1 MDIIL
6 ATNNAHKVQ
15 ELRRMLE
22 PLGYTLYSQ
31 KEKGISIEVEENGTT
46 FEENAFL
53 KAKAIYDLTGCAALA
68 DDSGLCVDALSGAP
82 GVYSARYA
90 GEPCDDKKNNEKLLK
105 AMDGVEN
112 RAAQFVS
119 VICCAFPD
127 GGEVMARGECP
138 GILAQGPSGDGGFGY
153 DPIFYL
159 PQLGKTM
166 AQLTP
171 AEKNQ
176 ISHRARALAGFQK
189 EWERQRHGTDQ

>member
-68 DDSGLCVDALSGAP
+68 DDSGLCVDALDGRP

-90 GEPCDDKKNNEKLLK
+90 GEDATDADRNRKLLSELE
-105 AMDGVEN
+105 GVKN
-112 RAAQFVS
+112 RSAHFTCAIAYIDAAGKERVFEG
-119 VICCAFPD
+119 I
-127 GGEVMARGECP
+127 CP
-138 GILAQGPSGDGGFGY
+138 GKIGFAPKGADGFGY
-153 DPIFYL
+153 DPIFL
-159 PQLGKTM
+159 CGDKTFGEM
-166 AQLTP
+166 T
-171 AEKNQ
+171 AEEKDAV
-176 ISHRARALAGFQK
+176 SHRGRAMEKLAAGLPAFLEQN
-189 EWERQRHGTDQ
+189 

>member
-90 GEPCDDKKNNEKLLK
+90 GEPCDDKKNNQKLLK
-105 AMDGVEN
+105 AMDGVAN

-119 VICCAFPD
+119 VICYIDPQGKDHYF
-127 GGEVMARGECP
+127 RGECP
-138 GILAQGPSGDGGFGY
+138 GEVGFEEKGDGGFGY
-153 DPIFYL
+153 DPLFMVGEKSYAEMT
-159 PQLGKTM
+159 G
-166 AQLTP
+166 
-171 AEKNQ
+171 AEKDAV
-176 ISHRARALAGFQK
+176 SHRGRAIRLLADYLG
-189 EWERQRHGTDQ
+189 R

>member
-1 MDIIL
+1 
-6 ATNNAHKVQ
+6 
-15 ELRRMLE
+15 MLE

-119 VICCAFPD
+119 VICYIDPQGKDHYF
-127 GGEVMARGECP
+127 RGECP
-138 GILAQGPSGDGGFGY
+138 GEVGFEEKGNGGFGY
-153 DPIFYL
+153 DPLFMVGEKSYAEMTGAEKDAVSHRGRAIRLLAGY
-159 PQLGKTM
+159 LGK
-166 AQLTP
+166 
-171 AEKNQ
+171 
-176 ISHRARALAGFQK
+176 
-189 EWERQRHGTDQ
+189 

>member
-82 GVYSARYA
+82 GSTPPGTRGSPATIRRITKSSSKRWTGWKTAPPSSSVSSATLTPGARTTIS
-90 GEPCDDKKNNEKLLK
+90 
-105 AMDGVEN
+105 
-112 RAAQFVS
+112 AA
-119 VICCAFPD
+119 
-127 GGEVMARGECP
+127 ECP
-138 GILAQGPSGDGGFGY
+138 GEVGFEERGRRLRLRA
-153 DPIFYL
+153 PL
-159 PQLGKTM
+159 QVGEKS
-166 AQLTP
+166 TP
-171 AEKNQ
+171 
-176 ISHRARALAGFQK
+176 R
-189 EWERQRHGTDQ
+189 

>member
-68 DDSGLCVDALSGAP
+68 DDSGLCVDALDGRP

-90 GEPCDDKKNNEKLLK
+90 GEDATDADRNRKLLSELE
-105 AMDGVEN
+105 GVNN
-112 RAAQFVS
+112 RSAHFTCAIAYIDAAGKERVFEG
-119 VICCAFPD
+119 I
-127 GGEVMARGECP
+127 CP
-138 GILAQGPSGDGGFGY
+138 GKIGFAPKGADGFGY
-153 DPIFYL
+153 DPIFL
-159 PQLGKTM
+159 CGDKTFGEM
-166 AQLTP
+166 T
-171 AEKNQ
+171 AEEKDAV
-176 ISHRARALAGFQK
+176 SHRGRANRMLENYLKQNLG
-189 EWERQRHGTDQ
+189 R

>member
-53 KAKAIYDLTGCAALA
+53 KAKAIHDLTGCAALA

-119 VICCAFPD
+119 VICYIDPQGKDHYF
-127 GGEVMARGECP
+127 RGECP
-138 GILAQGPSGDGGFGY
+138 GEVGFEEKGDGGFGY
-153 DPIFYL
+153 DPLFMVGEKSYAEMT
-159 PQLGKTM
+159 G
-166 AQLTP
+166 
-171 AEKNQ
+171 AEKDAV
-176 ISHRARALAGFQK
+176 SHRGRAIRLLADYLG
-189 EWERQRHGTDQ
+189 R